1 MKLINFKPGQE
12 PVDLPLLIENEW
24 RPARSEKRINVN
36 NPATG
41 ELVGYAA
48 SAERE
53 EAIAALEAANRAFP
67 DWART
72 SGDERAAL
80 LKKAGESVLARQEDL
95 AKLLTLEQGKPLRDA
110 RGEVGSAAKT
120 LIYYGEEARR
130 IRGEIAPSK
139 SQNTRSLVIRQ
150 PIGVVVA
157 IVPWNY
163 PMSLTAWKIGPALAA
178 GCTVVVRPTSETP
191 LAAALFSAICAEV
204 GAPPG
209 VVNVV
214 TGASSKI
221 GDELVANPLSQMIA
235 FTGSTEVGR
244 HLMEIA
250 APNLKKCMLELGGHA
265 ALVVCKDANLE
276 QAVKDGVKRSFR
288 NAGQICN
295 SVNRIFVHKSLYDA
309 YVQSFAEQAKW
320 QTIGDGLA
328 NPNVDIGPMVNQEGI
343 DRTQRFVDDALA
355 RGARLLCGGKRCE
368 APELS
373 KGFFYEP
380 TALVDVTEQMMLMAE
395 EPFGPIVGIA
405 PFEDVDHAL
414 DLVNSTDYG
423 LVNYVYSND
432 LSTIIRLYEGIDTGT
447 VGVNSVGPDSLYAPY
462 PAWKQSGLGVELSYH
477 GLDEYLKYK
486 HVLLAFGH

>member
-1 MKLINFKPGQE
+1 MDLIEIRPGRE
-12 PVDLPLLIENEW
+12 PVDLPLLIDNEW
-24 RPARSEKRINVN
+24 RSGRAGKFPVL

-41 ELVGYAA
+41 AIVGYAA
-48 SAERE
+48 KAGRD
-53 EAIAALEAANRAFP
+53 EAIAALEAASRAFP
-67 DWART
+67 AWAAT
-72 SGDERAAL
+72 TGDERAAI
-80 LKKAGESVLARQEDL
+80 LKRAGELVLEQQEEL
-95 AKLLTLEQGKPLRDA
+95 ATVLTLEQGKPLRDA
-110 RGEVGSAAKT
+110 RGEVQSSAKT

-139 SQNTRSLVIRQ
+139 SRNSRSLVIRQ

-163 PMSLTAWKIGPALAA
+163 PMSLTAWKVGPALAA
-178 GCTVVVRPTSETP
+178 GCTVVVKPTSQTP
-191 LAAALFSAICAEV
+191 LASALFTAICAQA

-214 TGASSKI
+214 TGPSSVI
-221 GDELVANPLSQMIA
+221 GDELVANPMSQMIA
-235 FTGSTEVGR
+235 FTGSTQVGR
-244 HLMEIA
+244 RLMEIA
-250 APNLKKCMLELGGHA
+250 APRLKKCMLELGGHA
-265 ALVVCKDANLE
+265 ALVVCQDANLE

-295 SVNRIFVHKSLYDA
+295 SVNRIFVHKSLYDR
-309 YVQSFAEQAKW
+309 YVEAFAAEAAT
-320 QTIGDGLA
+320 QTIGDGLL
-328 NPNVDIGPMVNQEGI
+328 NPNIDIGPMVNQEGI
-343 DRTQRFVDDALA
+343 DRTQRHVDDALA
-355 RGARLLCGGKRCE
+355 KGATLLCGGKRCQ

-380 TALVDVTEQMMLMAE
+380 TAVVGVTEDMLLMTE

-405 PFEDVDHAL
+405 PFEDLDHAL
-414 DLVNSTDYG
+414 SLVNGTDYG
-423 LVNYVYSND
+423 LVNYVYSSD
-432 LSTIIRLYEGIDTGT
+432 LSTIIRLYEGIETGT

-486 HVLLAFGH
+486 HVLLAFDQ

>member
-1 MKLINFKPGQE
+1 MDLIEFRPGQE
-12 PVDLPLLIENEW
+12 PVDLPLLIDNEW
-24 RPARSEKRINVN
+24 RPALAGKFPVS

-41 ELVGYAA
+41 EIVGHAA
-48 SAERE
+48 KAGKE
-53 EAIAALEAANRAFP
+53 EAVAALEAASRAFP
-67 DWART
+67 AWAVT
-72 SGDERAAL
+72 TGDERAAI
-80 LKKAGESVLARQEDL
+80 LKRAGELVLERQEEL
-95 AKLLTLEQGKPLRDA
+95 ATLLTLEQGKPLRDA
-110 RGEVGSAAKT
+110 RGEVGASAKT

-139 SQNTRSLVIRQ
+139 SRNTRSLVIRQ
-150 PIGVVVA
+150 PVGVVVA

-178 GCTVVVRPTSETP
+178 GCTVVVKPTSETP
-191 LAAALFSAICAEV
+191 LATSLFAAICAQA

-214 TGASSKI
+214 TGPSSVI
-221 GDELVANPLSQMIA
+221 GDELVSNPLSQMIA

-244 HLMEIA
+244 HLMEIS
-250 APNLKKCMLELGGHA
+250 APRLKKCMLELGGHA
-265 ALVVCKDANLE
+265 ALVVCEDAGFE
-276 QAVKDGVKRSFR
+276 QSVKDGVKRSYR

-295 SVNRIFVHKSLYDA
+295 SVNRIFVHKSLYDR
-309 YVQSFAEQAKW
+309 YVEAFAEEAKKL
-320 QTIGDGLA
+320 TVGDGLL
-328 NPNVDIGPMVNQEGI
+328 NPEVDIGPMVNQEGI
-343 DRTQRFVDDALA
+343 DRTQRHVDDALSK
-355 RGARLLCGGKRCE
+355 GAKLLCGGKRCG

-380 TALVDVTEQMMLMAE
+380 AAVVDVTEDMMLMTE
-395 EPFGPIVGIA
+395 EPFGPVVGIA
-405 PFEDVDHAL
+405 PFDGLGHAL
-414 DLVNSTDYG
+414 ELVNGTEYG

-432 LSTIIRLYEGIDTGT
+432 LATIIRLYEGIETGT

-486 HVLLAFGH
+486 HVLLAFD

>member
-1 MKLINFKPGQE
+1 MDLIEFRPGQE
-12 PVDLPLLIENEW
+12 PVDLPLLIDNEW
-24 RPARSEKRINVN
+24 RPARAGKFPVS

-41 ELVGYAA
+41 EIVGYAA
-48 SAERE
+48 KAAKE
-53 EAIAALEAANRAFP
+53 EAIAALAAASRAFP
-67 DWART
+67 AWAAT
-72 SGDERAAL
+72 TGDERAAI
-80 LKKAGESVLARQEDL
+80 LKRAGELVLERQEEL
-95 AKLLTLEQGKPLRDA
+95 AIVLTLEQGKPLRDA
-110 RGEVGSAAKT
+110 RGEVASSAKT

-139 SQNTRSLVIRQ
+139 SGNTRSLVIRQ

-178 GCTVVVRPTSETP
+178 GCTVVVKPTSETP
-191 LAAALFSAICAEV
+191 LATTLFAAICAQA

-214 TGASSKI
+214 TGPSSVI
-221 GDELVANPLSQMIA
+221 GDELVSNPLSQMIA
-235 FTGSTEVGR
+235 FTGSTKVGR
-244 HLMEIA
+244 HLMEIS
-250 APNLKKCMLELGGHA
+250 APRLKKCMLELGGHA
-265 ALVVCKDANLE
+265 ALVVCQDADFE
-276 QAVKDGVKRSFR
+276 QAVRDGVKRSFR

-295 SVNRIFVHKSLYDA
+295 SVNRIFVHKSLYDR
-309 YVQSFAEQAKW
+309 YVEAFAAEAAR
-320 QTIGDGLA
+320 QTLGDGLL

-343 DRTQRFVDDALA
+343 DRTQRHVDDALA
-355 RGARLLCGGKRCE
+355 RGATLLCGGKRCE
-368 APELS
+368 APELAQ
-373 KGFFYEP
+373 GFFYEP
-380 TALVDVTEQMMLMAE
+380 TAVVGVSEDMMLMTE

-405 PFEDVDHAL
+405 PFEDLDHAL
-414 DLVNSTDYG
+414 DLANGTDYG

-432 LSTIIRLYEGIDTGT
+432 LSTIIRLYEGIETGT

-486 HVLLAFGH
+486 HVLLALNQ